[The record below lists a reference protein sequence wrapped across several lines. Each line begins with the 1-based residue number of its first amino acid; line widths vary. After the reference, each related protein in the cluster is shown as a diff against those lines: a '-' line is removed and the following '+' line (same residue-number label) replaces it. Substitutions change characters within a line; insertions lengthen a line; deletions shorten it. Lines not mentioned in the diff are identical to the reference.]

1 MIETISNF
9 VHVPLLIIGDAQ
21 ELESKE
27 ESSLGCKCL
36 GVSLVDNILTKLLRV
51 ASYDIEKASVGV
63 VLFRNINRYQI
74 ETQKALAKLISEGT
88 QYFFFKSKLHSTAF
102 QPIILSKSIAR
113 QVSHC
118 RKR

>member
-88 QYFFFKSKLHSTAF
+88 Q
-102 QPIILSKSIAR
+102 
-113 QVSHC
+113 
-118 RKR
+118 